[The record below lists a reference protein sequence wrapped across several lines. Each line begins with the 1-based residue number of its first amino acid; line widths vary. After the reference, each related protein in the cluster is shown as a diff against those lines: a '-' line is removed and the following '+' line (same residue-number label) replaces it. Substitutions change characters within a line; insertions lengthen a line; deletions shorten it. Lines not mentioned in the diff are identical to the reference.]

1 MSRFI
6 LRIQGK
12 GTISSTDIEHIN
24 ALPNTKVLDTSSP
37 RMLLVEGPEDELKHQ
52 MASMPGWIMA
62 PERMISLPTDPRP
75 RLH

>member
-12 GTISSTDIEHIN
+12 GAISSADIEHVR
-24 ALPNTKVLDTSSP
+24 ALPNVKVLDTSS
-37 RMLLVEGPEDELKHQ
+37 RMLLVEGPEDELKRQ
-52 MASMPGWIMA
+52 MASMPGWIMS
-62 PERMISLPTDPRP
+62 PERVFSLPDDPRP